1 MFAYII
7 KKRKYII
14 DSIVYNV
21 NLINKISLSSSQ
33 FKLVKPAGISVI
45 YTLSQSLFFSII
57 PK

>member
-14 DSIVYNV
+14 DSFVYNV
-21 NLINKISLSSSQ
+21 NLINKISLSSQ
-33 FKLVKPAGISVI
+33 FKLVKPATISVI

>member
-21 NLINKISLSSSQ
+21 NLINKISLSSQ
-33 FKLVKPAGISVI
+33 FKLVKPTGISVI
-45 YTLSQSLFFSII
+45 YTLSLF
-57 PK
+57 

>member
-33 FKLVKPAGISVI
+33 FKLVKPTGISVI

>member
-21 NLINKISLSSSQ
+21 NLINKISLSSQ
-33 FKLVKPAGISVI
+33 FKLVKPTGISVI